1 MSKYFIYSVLQYK
14 HSLSLKEIL
23 NVGVLF
29 YFPEEQK
36 FEFVSNGFSR
46 IKGAYPMVDTQLLES
61 YIKEIEIKLTQ
72 QTNLFINIFSKA
84 DFLSYIHKY
93 ILAAAGSGLVFANAE
108 SVQWD
113 FTSDLAIREYSKLL
127 LPGINTTKFEVTKH
141 SK

>member
-36 FEFVSNGFSR
+36 IEFVSGGFSR
-46 IKGAYPMVDTQLLES
+46 VKGAYPMVNTHLLKS

-72 QTNLFINIFSKA
+72 QIDLFFNSPSKD
-84 DFLSYIHKY
+84 DFLSYIHKH
-93 ILAAAGSGLVFANAE
+93 IFAIAGSGLVFANPE

-113 FTSDLAIREYSKLL
+113 FPSDLAIREYSKLL
-127 LPGINTTKFEVTKH
+127 LPGINTTKSEV
-141 SK
+141 